1 VGVVGTTKYRSLRD
15 SAQPIMYLPRAQE
28 SAVAQ
33 HVSFELRTAA
43 SPTGLVP
50 SATKAI
56 AVLSPRITLDFKTL
70 DQQLAE
76 SLMLMRLVATLSGF
90 FGALAVL
97 LATIGLYGI
106 MAYNVARRRTEI
118 GVRIA
123 LGAEQSRVVRM
134 VLGEVSRMVL
144 AGTLLGILLTF
155 AVTRLVASFLYG
167 VAPTDVATLL
177 GSMALLAAV
186 AVAAAAVPAWR
197 AARLDPVEALRE
209 E

>member
-1 VGVVGTTKYRSLRD
+1 
-15 SAQPIMYLPRAQE
+15 
-28 SAVAQ
+28 
-33 HVSFELRTAA
+33 
-43 SPTGLVP
+43 
-50 SATKAI
+50 
-56 AVLSPRITLDFKTL
+56 
-70 DQQLAE
+70 
-76 SLMLMRLVATLSGF
+76 MRLVATLSGF

-106 MAYNVARRRTEI
+106 MAYNVARRRNEI

-134 VLGEVSRMVL
+134 VLAEVSRMVL

-155 AVTRLVASFLYG
+155 AVTRLVTSFLYG